1 MAKTA
6 RSGLLAD
13 VGRRVRE
20 LRDRARLTQR
30 ALAER
35 SGVSPRYLAQ
45 LEAGD
50 ANISLER
57 LTDVA
62 QALGTTLAALLDARS
77 SHGHGHGDGAAPK
90 RAPSHGARAAEA
102 TALRTAIEELL
113 DGRDL
118 GELRE
123 VRRFLEARFAR
134 RTAPVVALLGL
145 RGAGKSTIGARL
157 ASRLRLRF
165 VELDAAIEDAAG
177 LTLSQ
182 IFELHGEAYYRR
194 LERETLMNVLAD
206 PGGLVLATG
215 GSLVND
221 RETYRLLRRRAV
233 TVWLKARPEDHW
245 NRVVQQG
252 DQRPM
257 AQHPHAMAE
266 LRALLA
272 ARERLYAEAEHVVD
286 TSRLTVEGAVE
297 RLVRELGSGRSSP

>member
-1 MAKTA
+1 MTKGS
-6 RSGLLAD
+6 RSHLLGE
-13 VGRRVRE
+13 VGGRVRR
-20 LRDRARLTQR
+20 LREDASLTQR
-30 ALAER
+30 TLAQR

-45 LEAGD
+45 LEAGG

-62 QALGTTLAALLDARS
+62 QALGTTLVALLDPRAEPRRAPP
-77 SHGHGHGDGAAPK
+77 GAAK
-90 RAPSHGARAAEA
+90 TAEVA
-102 TALRTAIEELL
+102 VLRDAIGELL

-123 VRRFLEARFAR
+123 VRRFLEARFTK
-134 RTAPVVALLGL
+134 RTAPIIALLGL
-145 RGAGKSTIGARL
+145 RGAGKSTIGRRL
-157 ASRLRLRF
+157 AERLRLRF
-165 VELDAAIEDAAG
+165 VELDAAIEEAAG
-177 LTLSQ
+177 LSLAE

-194 LERETLMNVLAD
+194 LERETLMALLSDA
-206 PGGLVLATG
+206 PGMVLATG

-245 NRVVQQG
+245 NRVLQQG

-257 AQHPHAMAE
+257 AEHPHAMSE

-272 ARERLYAEAEHVVD
+272 AREKLYAEAEHVVD
-286 TSRLTVEGAVE
+286 TSRVTVDGAVD
-297 RLVRELGSGRSSP
+297 RLSRELGLAK